1 MKKLFT
7 SECVRSGHPDKI
19 CDLISDTLLD
29 AYLES
34 DKDSRVAIETMATKG
49 KIIVSGEV
57 SSNAKPDIESIVKST
72 LKRLGYFEEYEVLV
86 FLTKQSNDISI
97 GVNQKELGAGDQGI
111 MFGYATNETEYYLP
125 LTQVLVNKLTKAL
138 DNSKLTYLKP
148 DGKCQITTE
157 YFDDKIKRIDTIIVS
172 VQTDDIDINIIRHDI
187 KDLIYQVLPNNLI
200 DDNTKILI
208 NPTGRFVIGGPIGD
222 TGLTGRKIIID
233 TYSGF
238 SKHGGGAFSGK
249 DYTKVDRCAAYYARY
264 VCKNLVAANIAK
276 KIELQVSYAI
286 GVKKEISLNI
296 NCFNTN
302 KIPEDKILE
311 IIKKV
316 FDFSPSNMIKELDLK
331 NIKYQDTTN
340 YSHFFDKNMPWE
352 KLDKVKI
359 LNELITL

>member
-57 SSNAKPDIESIVKST
+57 SSNAKPDIESIVKNT

-86 FLTKQSNDISI
+86 FLSKQSNDISI

-111 MFGYATNETEYYLP
+111 MFGFATNETEYYLP
-125 LTQVLVNKLTKAL
+125 LTQVLVNKLTKAI
-138 DNSKLTYLKP
+138 DDANISYLKP

-157 YFDDKIKRIDTIIVS
+157 YSNNKIKRIDTIIVS
-172 VQTDDIDINIIRHDI
+172 VQTADIDISIIRHDI
-187 KDLIYQVLPNNLI
+187 KDLIYQVLPNELLDEKTNF
-200 DDNTKILI
+200 LI
-208 NPTGRFVIGGPIGD
+208 NPTGRFVIGGPLGD

-238 SKHGGGAFSGK
+238 AKHGGGAFSGK

-264 VCKNLVAANIAK
+264 VCKNLVAANIAD

-286 GVKKEISLNI
+286 GVSKEISLNI

-302 KIPEDKILE
+302 KIPENKILE
-311 IIKKV
+311 IINKV
-316 FDFSPSNMIKELDLK
+316 FDFSPSNIIKELDLK

-352 KLDKVKI
+352 VLDKVEIIKN
-359 LNELITL
+359 LK

>member
-7 SECVRSGHPDKI
+7 SECVRAGHPDKI

-29 AYLES
+29 AYLEF
-34 DKDSRVAIETMATKG
+34 DKNSRVAIETMATKG

-57 SSNAKPDIESIVKST
+57 SSNAKPDIESLVKST
-72 LKRLGYFEEYEVLV
+72 LKKLGYFEEYEVLV

-97 GVNQKELGAGDQGI
+97 GVNQEEFGAGDQGI
-111 MFGYATNETEYYLP
+111 MFGFATDETKEYLP
-125 LTQVLVNKLTKAL
+125 LTQLLVNKLTKAL
-138 DNSKLTYLKP
+138 DNSNLNYLKP

-157 YFDDKIKRIDTIIVS
+157 YYDDVIKRIDTIIVS
-172 VQTDDIDINIIRHDI
+172 VQTTDIDINIIRRDI
-187 KDLIYQVLPNNLI
+187 KGLIYQVLPNDLL
-200 DDNTKILI
+200 DNDTKILI

-238 SKHGGGAFSGK
+238 AKHGGGAFSGK

-264 VCKNLVAANIAK
+264 VCKNLVAAKVAK

-302 KIPEDKILE
+302 KISEDKILK
-311 IIKKV
+311 IINKV
-316 FDFSPSNMIKELDLK
+316 FDFSPSNMIKELNLK

-340 YSHFFDKNMPWE
+340 YSHFGKPNLPWE
-352 KLDKVKI
+352 QLNKI
-359 LNELITL
+359 ETIKEYLN